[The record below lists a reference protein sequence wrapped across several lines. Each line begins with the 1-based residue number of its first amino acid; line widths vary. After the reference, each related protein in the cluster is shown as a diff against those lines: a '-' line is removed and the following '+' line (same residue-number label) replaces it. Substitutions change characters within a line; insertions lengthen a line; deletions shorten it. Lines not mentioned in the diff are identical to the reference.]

1 MSESIAP
8 ITEPYALIVCTRIE
22 IDEHGLRWTDAV
34 WARDLALHLAYL
46 RDLTLVSPA
55 VKTKGRSADFVSLNE
70 PPFDRLKFV
79 DLPWPTTKW
88 QALNTMPRHIL
99 QYWRAV
105 GRVRIVHCGFGG
117 WPIVAGWVAIPFA
130 KFRGKFILANVES
143 SPWRSSGTG
152 LPWHRRLRGSL
163 GERMTRIMLRM
174 ADLRL
179 FTSTAYMRELLPPG
193 SPRAYVAPATWLND
207 EWILSDE
214 QAIESWAAKK
224 GPVRMLF
231 ASRLIR
237 EKGVCVLLS
246 AIRKAAESGADVK
259 FSIVGTGVLRNDCI
273 AAASSL
279 TGKVTVTVLDEVPYG
294 DPFLSLLRAFD
305 AVLVPSLSDE
315 QPRVAYDALSQA
327 VPVIGSATG
336 GICEVVESGV
346 TGRLSPLGDAAALA
360 ESIIW
365 ASRNRSELRELGLRG
380 VTRVRQQTHQA
391 MHVNRHK
398 LLRQALDG
406 HLSR

>member
-130 KFRGKFILANVES
+130 KFR
-143 SPWRSSGTG
+143 P
-152 LPWHRRLRGSL
+152 P
-163 GERMTRIMLRM
+163 TR
-174 ADLRL
+174 
-179 FTSTAYMRELLPPG
+179 
-193 SPRAYVAPATWLND
+193 
-207 EWILSDE
+207 
-214 QAIESWAAKK
+214 
-224 GPVRMLF
+224 
-231 ASRLIR
+231 
-237 EKGVCVLLS
+237 
-246 AIRKAAESGADVK
+246 
-259 FSIVGTGVLRNDCI
+259 
-273 AAASSL
+273 
-279 TGKVTVTVLDEVPYG
+279 
-294 DPFLSLLRAFD
+294 
-305 AVLVPSLSDE
+305 
-315 QPRVAYDALSQA
+315 
-327 VPVIGSATG
+327 
-336 GICEVVESGV
+336 
-346 TGRLSPLGDAAALA
+346 GDA
-360 ESIIW
+360 E
-365 ASRNRSELRELGLRG
+365 N
-380 VTRVRQQTHQA
+380 
-391 MHVNRHK
+391 
-398 LLRQALDG
+398 
-406 HLSR
+406 